1 MLGAVNTGSGEGA
14 VTGRSSRRRI
24 LRWPAAWWRCG
35 IVFTR
40 NLLGAWAVGSVTV
53 DPMCRKL
60 REISNFSLSNR
71 TIHISDHAWL
81 RPRFGTLLT
90 VLYSSFPVLGTN
102 VVGCDELGF
111 NIIISYIIRSIP
123 KSL

>member
-81 RPRFGTLLT
+81 RLSYLVFMWILFPAKDPRRIGREMPTK
-90 VLYSSFPVLGTN
+90 
-102 VVGCDELGF
+102 DEFARRVKEL
-111 NIIISYIIRSIP
+111 NQ
-123 KSL
+123 K